1 MNKGKT
7 ILVIMGARSAC
18 NASYGISRSLATKGY
33 RVIYSGISADKV
45 QVEEQGF
52 EFIPMEFLNSEN
64 DQNEKHSKYF
74 PFLQFRLYNRK
85 SHGFLDTMYQA
96 ADDWLDKNKPDL
108 VLLDSNLLMFSIP
121 FLRRKI
127 PIINLG
133 STWSDFY
140 QRKKMPVFSS
150 SLPSGNS
157 LPGVRIKIELLWLK
171 ILAKQFF
178 RNLWIKTILHISF
191 GFRPFKTIPQHVKAA
206 GGGIARTEYGLR
218 LIVPEIVLA
227 PEQLEFK
234 GESNTHRLYAGACIY
249 DERKE
254 SDFDFNILDPL
265 KPLIYCSQ
273 GTSNYKYSERFYH
286 NMIESMKFLT
296 DYQLIIQMVGTKN
309 KMVNEDLAPNIFI
322 YQKVPQLQILKKA
335 SVFVTHGGCGSVKEA
350 AFYGVP
356 MVVIPG
362 WHDQLGNSARVM
374 SHSIGTRGSMKDS
387 SPEQLAQM
395 IMNTANDP
403 LIRKN
408 IGRLKEALHDPEAH
422 NKVVKFIDNFVL
434 ENTPMS

>member
-33 RVIYSGISADKV
+33 HVIYSGIPADKV

-52 EFIPMEFLNSEN
+52 EFITMEFLSSEN
-64 DQNEKHSKYF
+64 YQNEYF

-85 SHGFLDTMYQA
+85 SHGFLDKMYQA
-96 ADDWLDKNKPDL
+96 AEDWLDQNKPDI

-121 FLRRKI
+121 FLRKKI

-157 LPGVRIKIELLWLK
+157 SLGVRIKIELLWLK

-178 RNLWIKTILHISF
+178 RNLWMKTILHISF

-206 GGGIARTEYGLR
+206 GGRIARTEYGFR
-218 LIVPEIVLA
+218 LIVPEVILA
-227 PEQLEFK
+227 PEQLEF
-234 GESNTHRLYAGACIY
+234 EAQSNSHRLYAGACIY
-249 DERKE
+249 EGRKE
-254 SDFDFNILDPL
+254 PDFNFSVLDPV
-265 KPLIYCSQ
+265 KSLIYCSL
-273 GTSNYKYSERFYH
+273 GSASPNYEYSERFYR
-286 NMIESMKFLT
+286 NMIESMKFL
-296 DYQLIIQMVGTKN
+296 DGHQVIIHMSGLKDKEVYGKLPPNVFICKN
-309 KMVNEDLAPNIFI
+309 A
-322 YQKVPQLQILKKA
+322 PQLEILKRA
-335 SVFVTHGGCGSVKEA
+335 CVFVTHGGCGAVKEA
-350 AFYGVP
+350 VFYGVP
-356 MVVIPG
+356 MVVVPG
-362 WHDQLGNSARVM
+362 WHDQFGNSARVL
-374 SHSIGTRGSMKDS
+374 SHSIGMRGSMKNT

-395 IMNTANDP
+395 IMKTAHDP

-408 IGRLKEALHDPEAH
+408 ICRFQEVLRDPEAH
-422 NKVVKFIDNFVL
+422 NKAVKFIDNFVL
-434 ENTPMS
+434 ENTLMS